1 MSNTC
6 PVCGRT
12 EFEAI
17 VDAKA
22 IGLQE
27 EFERGVYTCCQVA
40 EWADEQALA
49 WLEATEEN
57 SSCAPREDA
66 PPEPCEAQPVFV
78 YVRSRRPQV
87 PWYRNPDGR
96 F

>member
-1 MSNTC
+1 MSNIC

-12 EFEAI
+12 QSEAI

-49 WLEATEEN
+49 WFQATEEN
-57 SSCAPREDA
+57 SRCAPCGDVPSEPREV
-66 PPEPCEAQPVFV
+66 QPVFV
-78 YVRSRRPQV
+78 YVRSRRSQV
-87 PWYRNPDGR
+87 PWYKNPDGS